1 MCVCVGRKFFTTKIK
16 LREKKRGEQQQLTRG
31 GVLTRLQTA
40 DCTQNTKH
48 KTPDHKTEEE
58 LHKAQHSKAKLIKII
73 ISIF

>member
-31 GVLTRLQTA
+31 GVNQTA

-48 KTPDHKTEEE
+48 KTPDHKTEPVYYT
-58 LHKAQHSKAKLIKII
+58 KHSTAKQ
-73 ISIF
+73 S